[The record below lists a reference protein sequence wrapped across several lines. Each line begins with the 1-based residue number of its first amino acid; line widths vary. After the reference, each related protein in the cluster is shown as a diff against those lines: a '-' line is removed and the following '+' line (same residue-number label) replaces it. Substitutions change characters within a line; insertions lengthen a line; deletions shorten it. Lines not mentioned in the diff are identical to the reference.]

1 VNVTKD
7 IQAQKRVS
15 IWKFCYFASFILL
28 PVLIV
33 FSFYGLYSN
42 RFYFLKIDN
51 YIFPLVSILHFVF
64 LYVMNFKIRE
74 EEYPDPVMRNIEYG
88 MYAVLLIYIFKGLDT
103 LYILLSIE
111 QYQSYLIP
119 ETFMPMGLLI
129 LTLQLLLVGFTI
141 FSFYQRKTLIGRYE
155 FEQIDQNMNSWQ

>member
-1 VNVTKD
+1 MKD

-15 IWKFCYFASFILL
+15 TWKFCYFASFVLL
-28 PVLIV
+28 AVLIV

-51 YIFPLVSILHFVF
+51 YIFPMVSILHFVF

-88 MYAVLLIYIFKGLDT
+88 MYAVLLIYIFKALDT

-119 ETFMPMGLLI
+119 ESFVPIGLLI

-141 FSFYQRKTLIGRYE
+141 FSFYQRKTLIGPYE

>member
-1 VNVTKD
+1 MNVLKD
-7 IQAQKRVS
+7 IQAQKRLS
-15 IWKFCYFASFILL
+15 IWKFCYYTSLL
-28 PVLIV
+28 LLTVLIV

-42 RFYFLKIDN
+42 RFYFMKIDN

-74 EEYPDPVMRNIEYG
+74 GEFPDPIMRNIEYG

-103 LYILLSIE
+103 LYILMSIE

-119 ETFMPMGLLI
+119 ETFMPLGLLI
-129 LTLQLLLVGFTI
+129 LTLQLLLVVFTI
-141 FSFYQRKTLIGRYE
+141 FSFYQRKKLIGPYE

>member
-1 VNVTKD
+1 MKD

-15 IWKFCYFASFILL
+15 IWKFCYFASFVLL
-28 PVLIV
+28 AVLIV

-51 YIFPLVSILHFVF
+51 YIFPMVSILHFVF

-88 MYAVLLIYIFKGLDT
+88 MYAVLLIYIFKALDT

-119 ETFMPMGLLI
+119 ESFVPIGLLI

-141 FSFYQRKTLIGRYE
+141 FSFYQRKTLIGPYE

>member
-1 VNVTKD
+1 MNVLKD
-7 IQAQKRVS
+7 IQAQKRLS
-15 IWKFCYFASFILL
+15 IWKFCYYTSLL
-28 PVLIV
+28 LLTVLIV

-42 RFYFLKIDN
+42 RFYFMKIDN

-74 EEYPDPVMRNIEYG
+74 GEFPDPIMRNIEYG

-103 LYILLSIE
+103 LYILMSIE

-119 ETFMPMGLLI
+119 ETFIPLGLLI
-129 LTLQLLLVGFTI
+129 LTLQLLLVVFTI
-141 FSFYQRKTLIGRYE
+141 FSFYQRKKLIGPYE

>member
-1 VNVTKD
+1 
-7 IQAQKRVS
+7 
-15 IWKFCYFASFILL
+15 
-28 PVLIV
+28 
-33 FSFYGLYSN
+33 
-42 RFYFLKIDN
+42 
-51 YIFPLVSILHFVF
+51 
-64 LYVMNFKIRE
+64 
-74 EEYPDPVMRNIEYG
+74 MRNIEYG

-119 ETFMPMGLLI
+119 ETFMPIGLLI

-141 FSFYQRKTLIGRYE
+141 FSFYQRKTLIGPYE